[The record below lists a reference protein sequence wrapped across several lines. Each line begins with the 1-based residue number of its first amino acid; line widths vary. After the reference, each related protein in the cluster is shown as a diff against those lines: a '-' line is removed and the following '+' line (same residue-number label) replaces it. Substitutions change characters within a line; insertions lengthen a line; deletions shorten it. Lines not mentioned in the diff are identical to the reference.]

1 MKLYEEDYP
10 LENTLGLAFNL
21 PNDTGEIHELLLEKS
36 GDVKTVYKL
45 DGFGTIQKITFA
57 LTPKPTNIHK
67 KQTGQKT
74 CIRLLKHAIVLF
86 VLRSIAPKKYDSPA
100 SSNGGHRKRNKQKR

>member
-10 LENTLGLAFNL
+10 LENTPGLAFNL

-57 LTPKPTNIHK
+57 
-67 KQTGQKT
+67 QTTQ
-74 CIRLLKHAIVLF
+74 A
-86 VLRSIAPKKYDSPA
+86 Y
-100 SSNGGHRKRNKQKR
+100 

>member
-1 MKLYEEDYP
+1 MNSELMKLYEEDYP

-57 LTPKPTNIHK
+57 
-67 KQTGQKT
+67 QTTQ
-74 CIRLLKHAIVLF
+74 A
-86 VLRSIAPKKYDSPA
+86 Y
-100 SSNGGHRKRNKQKR
+100 

>member
-1 MKLYEEDYP
+1 MVRRLSITFVSIRTRQRPTCINPDKGPAGSYIQDLQFKSDQAYDSELMKLYEEDYP

-57 LTPKPTNIHK
+57 
-67 KQTGQKT
+67 QTTQ
-74 CIRLLKHAIVLF
+74 A
-86 VLRSIAPKKYDSPA
+86 Y
-100 SSNGGHRKRNKQKR
+100 

>member
-10 LENTLGLAFNL
+10 LENTLGLSFNL

-57 LTPKPTNIHK
+57 LTT
-67 KQTGQKT
+67 Q
-74 CIRLLKHAIVLF
+74 A
-86 VLRSIAPKKYDSPA
+86 Y
-100 SSNGGHRKRNKQKR
+100 

>member
-45 DGFGTIQKITFA
+45 DGFGTIQKNHICTDH
-57 LTPKPTNIHK
+57 PS
-67 KQTGQKT
+67 
-74 CIRLLKHAIVLF
+74 LLI
-86 VLRSIAPKKYDSPA
+86 SIK
-100 SSNGGHRKRNKQKR
+100 NKQDKKHVFAY